1 MAAKTNMTTKAERSA
16 VVEQYSIDESVEP
29 ETRRR
34 HRSPVKVQ
42 DDDYEDDQEDVLPE
56 AQPSHS
62 RNEVDMKVAK
72 FRQSVLHVYGLDF
85 LKTGHMDE
93 IFNQFNHKFI
103 EWIND
108 SSANIIFSKDSDAKR
123 ALDALSFA
131 KAGDEP
137 WRRTPD
143 ILVSE
148 TMPPIFLQMRLAC
161 SIDVKRPKKAMP
173 SIPVNTRSNTAG
185 DRRRRGMQR
194 KTSTEG
200 AGLPQSGLS
209 TKRPKLPLTEEEQ
222 ERRTKRATRFGD
234 WMDAVGTTVA
244 ASAGDA
250 KAPAAVEGKP
260 AAEAAEPAEPT
271 EEETSKRKARSERF
285 AESAK

>member
-1 MAAKTNMTTKAERSA
+1 MKTKAERSA

-62 RNEVDMKVAK
+62 RNEVDMMVAK

-93 IFNQFNHKFI
+93 IFNQFNHKFV

-161 SIDVKRPKKAMP
+161 STDVKRPKKAMP
-173 SIPVNTRSNTAG
+173 SIPVNTRSNAAG

-194 KTSTEG
+194 KTGSEG

-234 WMDAVGTTVA
+234 WMDAVGTAVA
-244 ASAGDA
+244 ASEGDA